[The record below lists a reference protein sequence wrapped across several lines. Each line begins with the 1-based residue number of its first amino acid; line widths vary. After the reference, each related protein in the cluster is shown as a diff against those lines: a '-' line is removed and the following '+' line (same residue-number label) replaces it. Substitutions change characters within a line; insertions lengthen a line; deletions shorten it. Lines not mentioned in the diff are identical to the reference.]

1 MNADRMKQELTR
13 LATRELELE
22 NSRVQLE
29 AAVED
34 AQQRAADLIIS
45 GGEPTGSVEAVRHA
59 EIALSSLDRAVHAL
73 RGRRTETLTHLREAR
88 QEDLRDEIARRLA
101 EITELEAKT
110 RKALAKVAEIQGET
124 EPYNIPFVESV
135 SPKTRA
141 MRTELDDLQARLNN
155 ATGVRDRGQVVLDEV
170 TGTQELE
177 QAVLMHESLAPSLYE
192 LRQWLHDLEQEAV
205 KRRNE
210 GFAEHSRRYSLL
222 WANGKIDRAASS
234 AFCAALGTPAFS
246 YYDESTKRTDTLSA
260 TFKAPHRFD
269 AAAV

>member
-13 LATRELELE
+13 LAARELELE

-34 AQQRAADLIIS
+34 AQQRAADLIIN

-59 EIALSSLDRAVHAL
+59 EIALSSLDRALHAL

-88 QEDLRDEIARRLA
+88 QEDLREEIARRLA
-101 EITELEAKT
+101 DIIELEAKT

-124 EPYNIPFVESV
+124 EPYSIPFIESV

-155 ATGVRDRGQVVLDEV
+155 ATGVPDRGQVVLDEV

-192 LRQWLHDLEQEAV
+192 LRQWLHDLEQEAM
-205 KRRNE
+205 RRRSQ
-210 GFAEHSRRYSLL
+210 GFAEHSRRYALY
-222 WANGKIDRAASS
+222 WVNGRIDRAASY
-234 AFCAALGTPAFS
+234 AYCVALGTPA
-246 YYDESTKRTDTLSA
+246 YPYLDASTTRTDAISA
-260 TFKAPHRFD
+260 TFKAPHRSE
-269 AAAV
+269 AAVA